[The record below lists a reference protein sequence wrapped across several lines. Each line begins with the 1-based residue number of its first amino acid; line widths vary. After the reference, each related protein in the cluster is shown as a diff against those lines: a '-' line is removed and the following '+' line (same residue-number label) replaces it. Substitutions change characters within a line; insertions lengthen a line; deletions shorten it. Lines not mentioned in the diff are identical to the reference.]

1 MHLPLRP
8 DGHPS
13 PRQLLALLEAHVGTA
28 RAAQLCADLLDDDPH
43 EHAGL
48 VVFLGGHAGRSIL
61 DDGTSW
67 KPYWARVW
75 GARGLLYV
83 WDDRVIPAV
92 LSGLRDDAWRVAE
105 GCLRVCALRE
115 LPGGDDSAALTVH
128 ELPRVRAA
136 ALRSLGAAV
145 TWSTPRSSRPVLTT
159 SPRRYGAVRHVP
171 STGCDS
177 GSTSRDRTALPGRRT
192 VAADPPRRPSS
203 DRRGHYPT
211 SPC

>member
-1 MHLPLRP
+1 VDLPLRP

-92 LSGLRDDAWRVAE
+92 LSGLRDDVWRVAE
-105 GCLRVCALRE
+105 GCLRVCALHE
-115 LPGGDDSAALTVH
+115 LPGGDDAAALTVH

-136 ALRSLGAAV
+136 ALRSLGAAGDV
-145 TWSTPRSSRPVLTT
+145 EHAAVVEAGLDDESEEVRRSAAR
-159 SPRRYGAVRHVP
+159 
-171 STGCDS
+171 
-177 GSTSRDRTALPGRRT
+177 ALDQMRLRLDLP
-192 VAADPPRRPSS
+192 
-203 DRRGHYPT
+203 
-211 SPC
+211 